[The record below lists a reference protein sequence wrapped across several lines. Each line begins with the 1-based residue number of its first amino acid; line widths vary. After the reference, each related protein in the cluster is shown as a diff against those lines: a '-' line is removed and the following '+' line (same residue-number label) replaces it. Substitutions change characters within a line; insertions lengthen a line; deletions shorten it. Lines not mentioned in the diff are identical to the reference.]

1 MDRTGVGTLALFGRH
16 MRYDVSTT
24 FPVLTTR
31 RIYWKTAIKEMLWML
46 SGSTNIRDLLEQDVH
61 IWTDWPLA
69 KYREETGEDISQ
81 TEFEARILGDD
92 KFAEEHGS
100 IGRTYQAQWR
110 DWWCP
115 RRQKGIDQI
124 QIVVD
129 QLKSN
134 PTSRRILWEGWNV
147 AELDLM
153 ALPPCHKTYQA
164 FVSSDGKLSLA
175 LSQRSADSCI
185 GLASNQIG
193 LGTPGAHAGKGS
205 RFRARR
211 SDLVRHGRA
220 HVPEPHRPGEGAVVE
235 NAETLADASDQAKG
249 SLPLRLHDRRLR
261 ARGIRPASADQAPDR
276 GLGNRQRD
284 CSKERERVHVP
295 VERVRGSDDFRMR
308 CGSYSPSLASI
319 S

>member
-1 MDRTGVGTLALFGRH
+1 MDQYAQARHPEYQYLDILREILEHGDKRMDRTGVGTLALFGRH
-16 MRYDVSTT
+16 MRYDVSKT

-31 RIYWKTAIKEMLWML
+31 KIYWKTAIKEMLWML
-46 SGSTNIRDLLEQDVH
+46 SGSTNIRDLLEQGVH

-69 KYREETGEDISQ
+69 KYREATGEPISKD
-81 TEFEARILGDD
+81 EFEARILGDD
-92 KFAEEHGS
+92 EFAEEHGS

-129 QLKSN
+129 QIKSN

-175 LSQRSADSCI
+175 LGQRSCDWAI
-185 GLASNQIG
+185 
-193 LGTPGAHAGKGS
+193 GTPFNIASYALLTMMVAQVTDLELGEFVHTLGDAH
-205 RFRARR
+205 
-211 SDLVRHGRA
+211 LYLNHL
-220 HVPEPHRPGEGAVVE
+220 EQ
-235 NAETLADASDQAKG
+235 ADTQ
-249 SLPLRLHDRRLR
+249 L
-261 ARGIRPASADQAPDR
+261 
-276 GLGNRQRD
+276 
-284 CSKERERVHVP
+284 EREPFPPPRMELNSGVK
-295 VERVRGSDDFRMR
+295 SIFDFTYDDFRLVGYEHHPAIR
-308 CGSYSPSLASI
+308 APIAV
-319 S
+319 

>member
-1 MDRTGVGTLALFGRH
+1 MKQGAEPRHPEYQYLDILQEILDRGDKRIDRTGVGTLALFGRH
-16 MRYDVSTT
+16 MRYDVSKA

-46 SGSTNIRDLLEQDVH
+46 SGSTNIRDLLEQGVH

-69 KYREETGEDISQ
+69 KYREATGEQISKD
-81 TEFEARILGDD
+81 EFEARILGDE
-92 KFAEEHGS
+92 KFAEDHGS

-124 QIVVD
+124 QIVID
-129 QLKSN
+129 QIKSN

-175 LSQRSADSCI
+175 LSQRSADWCI
-185 GLASNQIG
+185 GVASNQ
-193 LGTPGAHAGKGS
+193 LALALLVHMLAKE
-205 RFRARR
+205 A
-211 SDLVRHGRA
+211 DL
-220 HVPEPHRPGEGAVVE
+220 EPGEAIWYGMDVHMYL
-235 NAETLADASDQAKG
+235 NHIDQAKEQLSRTPRPWPTLRIKRKAP
-249 SLPLRLHDRRLR
+249 SLFDYT
-261 ARGIRPASADQAPDR
+261 I
-276 GLGNRQRD
+276 
-284 CSKERERVHVP
+284 
-295 VERVRGSDDFRMR
+295 DDFELER
-308 CGSYSPSLASI
+308 YDPHPPIKLPIAV
-319 S
+319 